1 MVSQGAQTNGD
12 KNNARRLMKSYSEV
26 GGQFGAAAA
35 AAAGNAVN
43 ADSHEPLQ
51 RTQSEEPPR
60 YLNVLVLIIV
70 VNQGCPSATKGMAF
84 SPITSH

>member
-26 GGQFGAAAA
+26 GGQFGATATTT
-35 AAAGNAVN
+35 AGGTTNAE
-43 ADSHEPLQ
+43 SHEPLQ

-60 YLNVLVLIIV
+60 Y
-70 VNQGCPSATKGMAF
+70 
-84 SPITSH
+84 PILY